1 MIWEES
7 RNSRARTG
15 FSQERENLGFERTR
29 DPGDFSSRIDGLE
42 SQHGVTKS
50 PRTTHDHKHQE
61 QPRENQNLAHGR
73 QETYEIDSNSKPRRA
88 QGGNGLLSH
97 SISVQSLKN
106 PWFKSCPRE
115 EREEEQRKEEA
126 AHGRSNLQKRI
137 AHAVLLPS
145 SPF

>member
-7 RNSRARTG
+7 KSSRARTG

-61 QPRENQNLAHGR
+61 QPREK
-73 QETYEIDSNSKPRRA
+73 SKLGSWKAKDVR
-88 QGGNGLLSH
+88 N
-97 SISVQSLKN
+97 
-106 PWFKSCPRE
+106 
-115 EREEEQRKEEA
+115 
-126 AHGRSNLQKRI
+126 
-137 AHAVLLPS
+137 
-145 SPF
+145 